1 MSNIDPALAYARK
14 NREQAV
20 EDLRAV
26 IRIPSIS
33 MTPENQPDV
42 LRGAEWVSQRLQSLG
57 VEDVQIM
64 PTAGH
69 PVVYGHW
76 RGAGKA
82 PTILVYGHYDVQ
94 PVDPLELWKSD
105 PFAAEIRGENI
116 YGRGAS
122 DMKGQLI
129 AFLTALEAVSQ
140 AGASAVNL
148 KFLIEG
154 EEELGSPS
162 LEAFLKENKGRYQ
175 CDACLNID
183 GSILGPEEPEVV
195 YGVRGLAYFEIH
207 VQAAEHDLH
216 SGLFG
221 GAVENPAIALSQAI
235 AGMRDASGRVTLPNF
250 YDDVRP
256 LTEPERKEYARLPH
270 GEAWWLEQTG
280 APALFG
286 EA

>member
-20 EDLRAV
+20 EDLRQL

-33 MTPENQPDV
+33 MTPEHQPDV
-42 LRGAEWVSQRLQSLG
+42 LRGAEWLSQRLQSLG
-57 VEDVQIM
+57 VEDVQIL

-94 PVDPLELWKSD
+94 PVDPLDLWKSD
-105 PFAAEIRGENI
+105 PFEAEQRGENL

-129 AFLTALEAVSQ
+129 AFLQAFEAVRQ
-140 AGASAVNL
+140 AGRSAVNL

-154 EEELGSPS
+154 GEEAAAPAPPRPPPRASPPPPCPPPT
-162 LEAFLKENKGRYQ
+162 A
-175 CDACLNID
+175 
-183 GSILGPEEPEVV
+183 
-195 YGVRGLAYFEIH
+195 
-207 VQAAEHDLH
+207 
-216 SGLFG
+216 
-221 GAVENPAIALSQAI
+221 
-235 AGMRDASGRVTLPNF
+235 
-250 YDDVRP
+250 
-256 LTEPERKEYARLPH
+256 ARLC
-270 GEAWWLEQTG
+270 
-280 APALFG
+280 PASPPTACRFRPMNSRNSRGCL
-286 EA
+286 

>member
-1 MSNIDPALAYARK
+1 MSDIDPALAYARK

-20 EDLRAV
+20 EDL
-26 IRIPSIS
+26 
-33 MTPENQPDV
+33 
-42 LRGAEWVSQRLQSLG
+42 
-57 VEDVQIM
+57 QIM

-162 LEAFLKENKGRYQ
+162 LEG
-175 CDACLNID
+175 
-183 GSILGPEEPEVV
+183 
-195 YGVRGLAYFEIH
+195 
-207 VQAAEHDLH
+207 
-216 SGLFG
+216 
-221 GAVENPAIALSQAI
+221 
-235 AGMRDASGRVTLPNF
+235 
-250 YDDVRP
+250 
-256 LTEPERKEYARLPH
+256 
-270 GEAWWLEQTG
+270 
-280 APALFG
+280 
-286 EA
+286 